1 MIQELGDQ
9 MKEEEKKKMAGFR
22 VLKERVKDWLGRED
36 EESFLA
42 VKDEYYKLALGQYYL
57 VTKLNWFKRLQRRI
71 IKERHLQ
78 ASYL

>member
-1 MIQELGDQ
+1 
-9 MKEEEKKKMAGFR
+9 MAGFR
-22 VLKERVKDWLGRED
+22 VLKERLKDWLGRED

-42 VKDEYYKLALGQYYL
+42 VKDEYYKLTLGQYYL